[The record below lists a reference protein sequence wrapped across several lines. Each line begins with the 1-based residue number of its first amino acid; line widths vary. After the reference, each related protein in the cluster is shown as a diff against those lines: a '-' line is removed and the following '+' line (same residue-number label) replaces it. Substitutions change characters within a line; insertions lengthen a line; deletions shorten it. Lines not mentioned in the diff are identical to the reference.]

1 MLKLIKKLLEANVLL
16 IAIAITIFI
25 AFLSIANLGKILP
38 NKDLLIS
45 DKLNHAI
52 AYFFMALS
60 WFYAFQKKKLRSL
73 KEMYIVILCI
83 LYGIL
88 MEFLQ
93 WGVTSY
99 RTASYLD
106 VLANS
111 LGVLIAYLGFYF
123 FQKKNQVF

>member
-60 WFYAFQKKKLRSL
+60 WFYAFQKKKVALL
-73 KEMYIVILCI
+73 KRDVHRHF
-83 LYGIL
+83 LYS
-88 MEFLQ
+88 F
-93 WGVTSY
+93 WNFDGVF
-99 RTASYLD
+99 AM
-106 VLANS
+106 
-111 LGVLIAYLGFYF
+111 GGYF
-123 FQKKNQVF
+123 VQNRKLFGCFGK

>member
-1 MLKLIKKLLEANVLL
+1 MLKLIKKLLEANALL
-16 IAIAITIFI
+16 IALSITILI
-25 AFLSIANLGKILP
+25 AFLSIANLGKIVP
-38 NKDLLIS
+38 EYLLIS

-60 WFYAFQKKKLRSL
+60 WIYAFQKKKLHFL
-73 KEMYIVILCI
+73 KEIYIAILCI
-83 LYGIL
+83 LFGIF

-93 WGVTSY
+93 WGVNSY

-111 LGVLIAYLGFYF
+111 FGVLIAYLTFYF

>member
-25 AFLSIANLGKILP
+25 AFLSIANLGEIVP
-38 NKDLLIS
+38 KDPLSS

-60 WFYAFQKKKLRSL
+60 WFYAFQKKKLHSL
-73 KEMYIVILCI
+73 KEMYIAILCI
-83 LYGIL
+83 LFGIL

>member
-25 AFLSIANLGKILP
+25 AFLSIANLLKIVP
-38 NKDLLIS
+38 EDLLIS
-45 DKLNHAI
+45 DKLNHTI

-73 KEMYIVILCI
+73 KEMYIVIFCI
-83 LYGIL
+83 LFGIL